1 MYRARKKVKV
11 RPTNQTRCWNDFTHY
26 SHPLDNWRSVHAHGN
41 ANQVRV
47 TVEACYQKRVP
58 IVIDILWSF
67 WDSRLSNSS
76 INIRP
81 FLDPL
86 RGRLP
91 FA

>member
-58 IVIDILWSF
+58 IVIDKVFCGVFGILAY
-67 WDSRLSNSS
+67 LIPPS
-76 INIRP
+76 I
-81 FLDPL
+81 
-86 RGRLP
+86 
-91 FA
+91 